1 MRYSKIDKISYIE
14 TCINDIENLIQSF
27 RDGEYDG
34 QMEDEDD
41 FWASVAQNAQC
52 IHDEAMRD

>member
-1 MRYSKIDKISYIE
+1 MRDSKTDKIDYIE
-14 TCINDIENLIQSF
+14 TCINDIQNFIQMF

-34 QMEDEDD
+34 EIQDEDD
-41 FWASVAQNAQC
+41 FWVDVAQNAQC